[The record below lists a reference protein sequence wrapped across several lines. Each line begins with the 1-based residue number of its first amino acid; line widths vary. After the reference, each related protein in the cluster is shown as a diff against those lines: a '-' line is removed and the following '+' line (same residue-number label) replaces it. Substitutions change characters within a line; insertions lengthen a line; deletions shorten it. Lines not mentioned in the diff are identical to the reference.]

1 MSARADFW
9 SRRRAAVAAEERAE
23 EEAGRQAA
31 AAGERKA
38 PEDRPDAELLA
49 ELELPDPDGMKQG
62 DDFSAFMAE
71 AVPERLRRR
80 ALRRLWRTNPVLAN
94 LDNLVDYGEDYTD
107 AALAVENLQ
116 TAYRVGKGMLR
127 HLEAMAEAAEKA
139 EETAESAAGG
149 NGRGRGRRRR
159 NGNGSRRGRGRGG
172 RDAGGSAARAGPGG
186 GGGAGCAG
194 ETPDAVRLRGRRSR
208 AGGPETMAEAM
219 TAAAAQGADIAE
231 EERLRADLYDFLA
244 ALLAR
249 PPDRALLDRA
259 AALTGDGSDLG
270 RAVHALSRGCG
281 RNDRKGGGKA
291 NTPPCS
297 SASGAANCCPT
308 PATTSRVS
316 STRSRWRRCAA
327 TWPDSASSAPSPFT
341 NRRTISP
348 A

>member
-23 EEAGRQAA
+23 EAAGRQAA

-38 PEDRPDAELLA
+38 PDERPDAELLA

-127 HLEAMAEAAEKA
+127 HLEALAEAAEKA
-139 EETAESAAGG
+139 EETARCRG
-149 NGRGRGRRRR
+149 NGGGRGRRRR
-159 NGNGSRRGRGRGG
+159 RGNGGRRGRGGCGRG
-172 RDAGGSAARAGPGG
+172 AGGSAARAGPGSG
-186 GGGAGCAG
+186 RGAGCAG

-208 AGGPETMAEAM
+208 AGG
-219 TAAAAQGADIAE
+219 
-231 EERLRADLYDFLA
+231 L
-244 ALLAR
+244 
-249 PPDRALLDRA
+249 
-259 AALTGDGSDLG
+259 
-270 RAVHALSRGCG
+270 
-281 RNDRKGGGKA
+281 K
-291 NTPPCS
+291 
-297 SASGAANCCPT
+297 
-308 PATTSRVS
+308 
-316 STRSRWRRCAA
+316 RWRKR
-327 TWPDSASSAPSPFT
+327 
-341 NRRTISP
+341 
-348 A
+348 

>member
-38 PEDRPDAELLA
+38 PDERPDAELLA

-127 HLEAMAEAAEKA
+127 HLEALAEAAEKA
-139 EETAESAAGG
+139 EETAESAAGETAADG
-149 NGRGRGRRRR
+149 DGAAEAEMA
-159 NGNGSRRGRGRGG
+159 
-172 RDAGGSAARAGPGG
+172 AGEAGEAAVEAQAEALPAPAPAAMEAPVARAKPRMRF
-186 GGGAGCAG
+186 AFA
-194 ETPDAVRLRGRRSR
+194 D
-208 AGGPETMAEAM
+208 AEA
-219 TAAAAQGADIAE
+219 G
-231 EERLRADLYDFLA
+231 
-244 ALLAR
+244 
-249 PPDRALLDRA
+249 RA
-259 AALTGDGSDLG
+259 A
-270 RAVHALSRGCG
+270 
-281 RNDRKGGGKA
+281 
-291 NTPPCS
+291 
-297 SASGAANCCPT
+297 
-308 PATTSRVS
+308 
-316 STRSRWRRCAA
+316 
-327 TWPDSASSAPSPFT
+327 
-341 NRRTISP
+341 
-348 A
+348 